1 MNTTTNE
8 HRRTQMR
15 TAWNGTFPW
24 REPVQRAVVQ
34 SKAKQHWSSGCGI
47 RVHLCPSVVPKPGNP
62 GLRPSVLDSQRCP
75 GVSTAKAG
83 TGYGGSPVLRQC
95 WSVGLPLDLRWTSV
109 GPPPGFRQHHG
120 VSTES
125 EGGFDSIGVAAIQG
139 KPHFRATS
147 IPSGDFATLVVL
159 KRSGLWTLDF
169 GHWAFGPL
177 PASAASQPSTIV
189 GPQTC

>member
-1 MNTTTNE
+1 LERHFPLAGTRSAGSGPKQSEATLE
-8 HRRTQMR
+8 FRV
-15 TAWNGTFPW
+15 WNPGSSVSICGSETWQSRPAAECPGQPKMPW
-24 REPVQRAVVQ
+24 CFDGQGRD
-34 SKAKQHWSSGCGI
+34 
-47 RVHLCPSVVPKPGNP
+47 RVWRKPGVAT
-62 GLRPSVLDSQRCP
+62 VLVR
-75 GVSTAKAG
+75 G
-83 TGYGGSPVLRQC
+83 TPV
-95 WSVGLPLDLRWTSV
+95 GPPLDLRWTTV